1 MEDRTDTGGMGYS
14 EDSRQLDSPA
24 LGQLFDDLLPMARR
38 TRSRSDAIA
47 RRFVNRSQPGR
58 LQPFLERWRLLIHGR
73 VQGVG
78 FRASCNRRAL
88 DLGLRGWVRN
98 LRDGCVE
105 VQAEGP
111 PLAISE
117 LRAWCEQ
124 GPPGAQVLRVQ
135 LSQLPVT
142 GDDWFEVRH

>member
-1 MEDRTDTGGMGYS
+1 
-14 EDSRQLDSPA
+14 
-24 LGQLFDDLLPMARR
+24 MARR
-38 TRSRSDAIA
+38 TRSRADAIA
-47 RRFVNRSQPGR
+47 GDSSTDPARR

-98 LRDGCVE
+98 LRDGSVE